1 MKKILFVLVAI
12 LAFASC
18 DNLETQQQLHK
29 ECAQLRREKASLQYQ
44 INSSYSNLNAI
55 RNEVNELN
63 RQKSALQSGREIK
76 YIVKFQI
83 KQGTFT
89 LDIFEHVK
97 NEMNSIEIE
106 IPVNKAFYDRLSVGQ
121 DITDSFKWGSLVFNG
136 DFSTLHMRVISKR
149 IE

>member
-29 ECAQLRREKASLQYQ
+29 ECVQLRREKESLQSQ
-44 INSSYSNLNAI
+44 INTSYSILYAI
-55 RNEVNELN
+55 RNQVNELIG
-63 RQKSALQSGREIK
+63 QKSALKSGREIK

-106 IPVNKAFYDRLSVGQ
+106 IPVSKGFYDRLSIGQ
-121 DITDSFKWGSLVFNG
+121 DITNSFKYGSLIFNG
-136 DFSTLHMRVISKR
+136 DFSTLHMRVIGKR
-149 IE
+149 TE